1 MVRRVTP
8 GALFL
13 SKSKMDVVVEGRE
26 RVCKSE
32 PRTQFLFP
40 GVQEI
45 GLGVKS
51 GVKTQKDGPEMRA
64 THL

>member
-1 MVRRVTP
+1 
-8 GALFL
+8 
-13 SKSKMDVVVEGRE
+13 MDVVVEGRE